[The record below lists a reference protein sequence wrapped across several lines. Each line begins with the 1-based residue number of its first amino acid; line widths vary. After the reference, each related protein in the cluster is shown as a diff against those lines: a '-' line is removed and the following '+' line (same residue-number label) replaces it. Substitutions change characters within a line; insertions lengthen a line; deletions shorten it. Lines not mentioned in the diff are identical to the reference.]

1 MTTNRDDTW
10 TSVWMFAIG
19 VTLAAMIVP
28 LHKLRESIKTSR
40 TRAKMWVSYV
50 LGMASALA
58 AFLGHLNGSM
68 LALAYGLAGTWVF
81 AMATGIFTERASAGR
96 RS

>member
-1 MTTNRDDTW
+1 MTTDRDDTW

-19 VTLAAMIVP
+19 VTLAAMILP
-28 LHKLRESIKTSR
+28 LHKARESIKASR
-40 TRAKMWVSYV
+40 TRVKMWLAYL

-58 AFLGHLNGSM
+58 AFLGHLNDSM
-68 LALAYGLAGTWVF
+68 LVLAYGLAGTWVF
-81 AMATGIFTERASAGR
+81 AMATGILTARASGER